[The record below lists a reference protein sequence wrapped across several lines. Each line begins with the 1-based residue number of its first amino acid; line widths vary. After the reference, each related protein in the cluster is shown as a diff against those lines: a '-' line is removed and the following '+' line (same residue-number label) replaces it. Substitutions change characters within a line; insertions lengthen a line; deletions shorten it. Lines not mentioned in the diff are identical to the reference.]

1 MTVGKYLIYL
11 TIAPTYML
19 TLFTHYSPNYTPIH
33 SFLNFMYF
41 SASPFIPMHI
51 LELLSL
57 FNHAEVI
64 LLAFYC
70 IHHVKVETADG
81 VHECII
87 LALSR
92 RSTSQHFPNLMP
104 LSFFPQS
111 LLWGSHR
118 RGGNIYFPL
127 VAEHSRVTLGRK
139 MYPCVTVYSWHEES
153 HF

>member
-1 MTVGKYLIYL
+1 MLIQTTIIVGKYLISL
-11 TIAPTYML
+11 TIAPIYML
-19 TLFTHYSPNYTPIH
+19 ILFTHYSPNYKPVH
-33 SFLNFMYF
+33 SFFNFMCF
-41 SASPFIPMHI
+41 SSSLFSLMHV
-51 LELLSL
+51 LPLLSL

-70 IHHVKVETADG
+70 IHDVKVETADG

-104 LSFFPQS
+104 LSFFSLSQS
-111 LLWGSHR
+111 LLWGSFR
-118 RGGNIYFPL
+118 IGGNIYFPL

-139 MYPCVTVYSWHEES
+139 CTLM
-153 HF
+153 